1 MVTEPRS
8 FVIPGGTAPP
18 ARLSPNAWWELVLH
32 LVKRNLRVKYQRSV
46 LGFVWTLLNPLL
58 TIGVLFAVF
67 HFVVRIPVPDYWAFL
82 LSGYFVWS
90 FTQQTLTAATAVL
103 PDHSHLSRSLPLPG
117 EALIVATALSRLMEF
132 LTELAIVLVL
142 LAAFHHG
149 GVPAS
154 FLWVPVLVV
163 LQLALVLGLTLPI
176 ATASAF
182 FHDVQHAIPIGLMIL
197 FYASPVFYPA
207 RLVPEAV
214 RPFFSLN
221 PFAGLLTLYHSALY
235 DGRSPDLGLLALTA
249 AEALLIACIGY
260 AIFRRYRA
268 LLPEI
273 I

>member
-1 MVTEPRS
+1 MVGEPRS
-8 FVIPGGTAPP
+8 SVIPRGVAPP
-18 ARLSPNAWWELVLH
+18 ARLSPNAWRELVRH
-32 LVKRNLRVKYQRSV
+32 LVMRNLRVKYQRSV

-67 HFVVRIPVPDYWAFL
+67 RFVVRLPVPDYWAFL

-103 PDHSHLSRSLPLPG
+103 PEHSHLSRSLPLPG
-117 EALIVATALSRLMEF
+117 EALLVSTALSRLVEF

-142 LAAFHHG
+142 LVAFHHG

-154 FLWVPVLVV
+154 FLWVPLLIL

-221 PFAGLLTLYHSALY
+221 PFAGLLTLFHSVLY
-235 DGRSPDLGLLALTA
+235 EGRSPDLALVALTT
-249 AEALLIACIGY
+249 AEALLIACIGS